1 MALQISYTDKMGTT
15 HSEAY
20 AKIIEA
26 RINTI
31 QKAVSVIVEIWHDST
46 ARSKVNATATK
57 QAVAPIYYVLKGL
70 EYTTYMEDFVI
81 KANGVSVLSS
91 LYTWL
96 KQHNDGT
103 ALTNESGSH
112 LENQGNGIDWTA
124 ATDV

>member
-1 MALQISYTDKMGTT
+1 MALQISYTDKMGVT

-31 QKAVSVIVEIWHDST
+31 QSAVSVIVEIWHDST
-46 ARSKVNATATK
+46 ARSKSDVNTIK
-57 QAVAPIYYVLKGL
+57 SAVTPIYYVIKGS
-70 EYTTYMEDFVI
+70 EYTTYMEDSVV
-81 KANGVSVLSS
+81 KVAGVSVLSS

-103 ALTNESGSH
+103 EMFDEPGHH
-112 LENQGNGIDWTA
+112 LENEGNGINWTT